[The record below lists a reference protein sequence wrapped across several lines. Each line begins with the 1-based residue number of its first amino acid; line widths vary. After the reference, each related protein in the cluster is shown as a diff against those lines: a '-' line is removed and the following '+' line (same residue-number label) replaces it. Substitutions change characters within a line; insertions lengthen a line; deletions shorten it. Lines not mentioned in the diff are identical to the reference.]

1 MDINLIRLKP
11 VVRELRSIANVLTR
25 IAEALE
31 ADLMDRQIQV
41 PSKINNNPNSS
52 EKPAYFVTNEE
63 EDYIRE
69 MEEALERQQGKSK
82 DPEDE

>member
-1 MDINLIRLKP
+1 MNITMLRLKP
-11 VVRELRSIANVLTR
+11 VIHELRSLNQTLTR

-41 PSKINNNPNSS
+41 PSKINNNSS

-82 DPEDE
+82 DPEED